1 MNHIFGKIAGK
12 IYLQSFKTA
21 KDTGKFNL
29 TKLFTAFPASNNLQ
43 NWCNVEL
50 NIISFYGNVHSKLSL
65 VSMLKDHMT
74 LLNPLNLHGF
84 CYPLN
89 FFGVFSY
96 DCKNRRYYEC
106 SLQASFSC

>member
-1 MNHIFGKIAGK
+1 MK

-21 KDTGKFNL
+21 KDTGKCNL
-29 TKLFTAFPASNNLQ
+29 TNLQ
-43 NWCNVEL
+43 NWCNVDL

-74 LLNPLNLHGF
+74 LLNLLNLHGF

-89 FFGVFSY
+89 FFGVCCLTIVKIGDTTNVLYKPRFHADRSR
-96 DCKNRRYYEC
+96 DR
-106 SLQASFSC
+106 F